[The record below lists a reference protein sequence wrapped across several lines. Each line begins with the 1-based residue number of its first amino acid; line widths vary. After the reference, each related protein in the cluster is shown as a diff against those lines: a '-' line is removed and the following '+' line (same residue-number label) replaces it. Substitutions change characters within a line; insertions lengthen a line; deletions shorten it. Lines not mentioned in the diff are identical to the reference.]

1 MYLVVIAWVY
11 VAVMMAVVEATSPQG
26 TLLGA
31 FFTLLLYGA
40 VPVSL
45 ILYFIQRRRSRPSSA
60 AAPDAGRE
68 APAVA
73 EASAVAPVRK
83 ED

>member
-26 TLLGA
+26 TVLGA

-45 ILYFIQRRRSRPSSA
+45 ILYFIQRRQPRRPSGQ
-60 AAPDAGRE
+60 APDAGGLPPAAAQ

-73 EASAVAPVRK
+73 PMRK

>member
-45 ILYFIQRRRSRPSSA
+45 ILYFIQRRRPRVPSSGS
-60 AAPDAGRE
+60 PDAGSQ
-68 APAVA
+68 AATGA
-73 EASAVAPVRK
+73 EPVAVAPVRK

>member
-11 VAVMMAVVEATSPQG
+11 VALMMTVVEATSPQG

-45 ILYFIQRRRSRPSSA
+45 ILYFMHRRRPRRASG
-60 AAPDAGRE
+60 AAPDAGGLPATAAE
-68 APAVA
+68 AP
-73 EASAVAPVRK
+73 AVAPVRK

>member
-40 VPVSL
+40 LPVSL
-45 ILYFIQRRRSRPSSA
+45 ILYFIQRRRPRPSSGG
-60 AAPDAGRE
+60 APDAGSQ
-68 APAVA
+68 APAAA
-73 EASAVAPVRK
+73 EPAAVAPVRK

>member
-45 ILYFIQRRRSRPSSA
+45 ILYFIQRRRPRPPSGP
-60 AAPDAGRE
+60 APDAGGE
-68 APAVA
+68 APAAA
-73 EASAVAPVRK
+73 EPATVAPVRK

>member
-11 VAVMMAVVEATSPQG
+11 VAVMMAVVEAASPQG

-45 ILYFIQRRRSRPSSA
+45 ILYFIQRRRPRSVSG
-60 AAPDAGRE
+60 AAPDTGRE
-68 APAVA
+68 A
-73 EASAVAPVRK
+73 SAATEPDVVSPVRK